1 MGKVRLALEPALN
14 HAWQGYL
21 YVSAETT
28 TSLMPYGG

>member
-14 HAWQGYL
+14 HAWHLPLRQRP
-21 YVSAETT
+21 EIT